1 MNWHKKKDSKDKI
14 LHDTFTAYLTTAI
27 HRRRLLYIE
36 QQLRT
41 QKADICLEHL
51 LKSTLS
57 DAVMIKEDSLPI
69 MLQLESEKLYN
80 ALMNLSERERY
91 IFLAFVLEE
100 KNYSQLAEEL
110 NIGYKGVA
118 AIYYRT
124 LKKLKDSIRR
134 DKDEI

>member
-1 MNWHKKKDSKDKI
+1 MNWHRKKDNKDKI

-36 QQLRT
+36 QQLRV

-57 DAVMIKEDSLPI
+57 DAVMMKENTLPI
-69 MLQLESEKLYN
+69 MLQLESEKLYK
-80 ALMNLSERERY
+80 AMMNLSARERY
-91 IFLAFVLEE
+91 IFLAFVLEG

-124 LKKLKDSIRR
+124 LKKLKDNIRR
-134 DKDEI
+134 DIDEV